1 MTRLNLA
8 DIPAHLLTGAPAPQ
22 AEPDP
27 ARVERVARLRG
38 LRAGLSRCAGRMT
51 CTPASISG
59 EIERIEAIVA
69 GLRVL
74 AVELGSEKEG

>member
-8 DIPAHLLTGAPAPQ
+8 DIPAHLLTGKQAPT
-22 AEPDP
+22 EPDP
-27 ARVERVARLRG
+27 VRVERVARLRR

-51 CTPASISG
+51 CTQASIAG
-59 EIERIEAIVA
+59 EIERIEGIVA

-74 AVELGSEKEG
+74 AVEFKDDKEA